1 MKNYVTL
8 LQKELTESF
17 RNGKWIWLPIAFMI
31 IGISQPIT
39 TYYMPQILESAGNL
53 PEGTVIEIP
62 VPSGSEV
69 LAATLSQFG
78 TVGTLLFVLAAMGV
92 IANERQNGALTLVM
106 VRPVS
111 AIQYIASKWTG
122 QILIAL
128 IAFLLSY
135 GLTFYY
141 TNLLFDPIGW
151 ELVISSFLIY
161 SLWILF
167 IISVLILAGTLL
179 KSASGIAAVSIVVL
193 GGLSVVSN
201 LFTKYT
207 AWSPTNLRAHA
218 SAILID
224 GKLLDHGLTVIITT
238 IALSLLCL
246 ILATVRFRRFE
257 QY

>member
-1 MKNYVTL
+1 MRTFITL
-8 LQKELTESF
+8 LQKELMENF

-62 VPSGSEV
+62 TPPGSEV

-78 TVGTLLFVLAAMGV
+78 TVGSLLFVLAAMGV
-92 IANERQNGALTLVM
+92 IANERQSRALTLVM

-111 AIQYIASKWTG
+111 AFQYIASKWTG

-128 IAFLLSY
+128 IAFVLSY

-141 TNLLFDPIGW
+141 TNLLFEPVRW
-151 ELVISSFLIY
+151 ESLISSFLIY
-161 SLWILF
+161 CLWIIFL
-167 IISVLILAGTLL
+167 ISFTILIGTLL
-179 KSASGIAAVSIVVL
+179 KSASGIAGASIVVV

-218 SAILID
+218 AAILMD
-224 GKLLDHGLTVIITT
+224 GKLLENSMTVILTT
-238 IALSLLCL
+238 IALTVLCL
-246 ILATVRFRRFE
+246 FLATMRFQRFE